1 MLTQYQVGGS
11 LHNKN
16 PTYVVRSSDHQ
27 LYNALKAGEFC
38 YVFNSRQM
46 GKSSLLVRTKHQ
58 LEAEGYCC
66 TVIDMTQIGIQDT
79 TPLQWYKGIGLDLL
93 RGFGCFGKFN
103 FKAWWQEQEG
113 ISLVQKLSELFKILL
128 IEQFPEQNLCIF
140 IDEIDSLLSLNFPID
155 DFFALIR
162 SCYNKRAV
170 NPAYKRLT
178 FALFGVATPSD
189 LIADKTRTPFN
200 IGTAIDLTGFTLE
213 ETAPLAQGLIGVFE
227 QPEVILQ
234 EILIWT
240 NGQPFLTQK
249 LLKLLISNYH
259 QKPDLIAESSPT
271 LWIKK
276 IVRSQI
282 IEKWESQDEPE
293 HLRTIRDRLIYNY
306 KNAGRLLGIY
316 QTLLQG
322 LEIKTN
328 DSLEHS
334 ELLLSG
340 LIINHQ
346 GYLKVRNLI
355 YQEVFNLEWV
365 HQQLTQ
371 LRPYSQTFEAWIASA
386 SFDSTVKL
394 WKRNQH
400 LLKPLYDHKDT
411 IGNLASSSDGQLF
424 ATVSEDNTLK
434 LWHTDGRLWQTVE
447 QPQSSFRAVVFS
459 PDSRLMVTGSINYTV
474 QLWDVSNR
482 DQSPVKLLR
491 TFKGHQGA
499 IYGLAISPDGKMI
512 ASGGDDKTIKIW
524 NLEGKLLHS
533 INAHKERIWGLAFS
547 ADSQLLASASQDGT
561 VKLWHAD
568 GTLAK
573 TLTQQKS
580 GCEGVAFNP
589 QGNLIASTCQDRTLK
604 LWKIDGILVKTIDT
618 DSKDLTKIAFSPDGQ
633 IIAAG
638 SLNHQVIL
646 WNVEGKLLKIL
657 PGHQGTAVAVA
668 FTADGKFLISGSDDH
683 TVILWDINKILH
695 VNELEYACDW
705 VRDYLRTNIEVEE
718 SDRLLCP

>member
-533 INAHKERIWGLAFS
+533 
-547 ADSQLLASASQDGT
+547 
-561 VKLWHAD
+561 
-568 GTLAK
+568 
-573 TLTQQKS
+573 
-580 GCEGVAFNP
+580 
-589 QGNLIASTCQDRTLK
+589 
-604 LWKIDGILVKTIDT
+604 
-618 DSKDLTKIAFSPDGQ
+618 
-633 IIAAG
+633 
-638 SLNHQVIL
+638 
-646 WNVEGKLLKIL
+646 
-657 PGHQGTAVAVA
+657 
-668 FTADGKFLISGSDDH
+668 
-683 TVILWDINKILH
+683 
-695 VNELEYACDW
+695 
-705 VRDYLRTNIEVEE
+705 
-718 SDRLLCP
+718 RLS